1 MIKLYFKH
9 PNNYLKDNILRL
21 VILYEVL
28 AKNQAFTSSM
38 FLQHKVSVRLNL
50 VKKLKYL
57 KTIGEF

>member
-9 PNNYLKDNILRL
+9 SNNYLKDYILRL

-38 FLQHKVSVRLNL
+38 FLQHEVSVRLNL